1 MAKPRGNHVANGMSG
16 YLTCAILVLALLHVG
31 QSIFIPLAFSLFI
44 IALAWPLQ
52 KALQRRMPQLLAL
65 LLTLSLTVVIIV
77 ALASTVAWGLT
88 KLAQWL
94 FANLDRF
101 QLIHSEWADWM
112 EDHGIA
118 IGGTIADRFDMN
130 WLLGMTQALALRLN
144 SLAGFGVL
152 VFILVMLG
160 LLECGDFRERLRLP
174 GAQPYGETI
183 LAANREI
190 GRKLQRYMVVR
201 SLASVLTGIVVWGF
215 AALAGLELAAAWGAI
230 AFALNYIPF
239 LGPLI
244 ATVFPTLFAIAQF
257 ESWEMAVIV
266 FICLNLVQFVIG
278 SYFEPLVTGASL
290 AISPFAVIFAVFFW
304 SFIWGLAGAFIG
316 VPILIAFIV
325 YCAQFPGSKW
335 IAILLSG
342 GAIRNSESIDGRI

>member
-1 MAKPRGNHVANGMSG
+1 MSG
-16 YLTCAILVLALLHVG
+16 YLTCGILVLALLHVG
-31 QSIFIPLAFSLFI
+31 QSIFVPLAFSLFI

-52 KALQRRMPQLLAL
+52 EVLQRRMPQLLAL
-65 LLTLSLTVVIIV
+65 LITLCISVVVII
-77 ALASTVAWGLT
+77 ALASSVAWGLT
-88 KLAQWL
+88 KLGQWL

-101 QLIHSEWADWM
+101 QLIHSEWAAWM
-112 EDHGIA
+112 EDRGISIA
-118 IGGTIADRFDMN
+118 GALADRFDLN
-130 WLLGMTQALALRLN
+130 WLFGMTQSLALRLN

-160 LLECGDFRERLRLP
+160 LLECEDFAARLREP
-174 GAQPYGETI
+174 GAQPYGKTI
-183 LAANREI
+183 LAANQEI
-190 GRKLQRYMVVR
+190 GRKLQRFMLVR
-201 SLASVLTGIVVWGF
+201 SLASVVTGFVVWGF

-244 ATVFPTLFAIAQF
+244 ATVFPTLFAMAQF
-257 ESWEMAVIV
+257 ESWEMAVFV
-266 FICLNLVQFVIG
+266 FVCLNLVQFVIG

-304 SFIWGLAGAFIG
+304 SFMWGLPGAFIG
-316 VPILIAFIV
+316 VPILIAFIT
-325 YCAQFPGSKW
+325 YCAQFPGSRW

-342 GAIRNSESIDGRI
+342 TDKYNHNVHS